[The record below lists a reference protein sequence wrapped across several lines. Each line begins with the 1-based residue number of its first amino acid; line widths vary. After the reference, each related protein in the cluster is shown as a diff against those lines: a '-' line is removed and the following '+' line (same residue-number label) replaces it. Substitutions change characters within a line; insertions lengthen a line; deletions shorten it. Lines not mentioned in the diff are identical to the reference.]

1 MVSISLYIPQGF
13 YIDLIDNF
21 FYWIYYGIFF
31 EKVQRVV
38 SQASVRAFPGC
49 NEQYPNA
56 DEVEGLYV
64 GQDAE
69 GSICDDAGENE
80 LNMVNTFD
88 QDNKNHG
95 KGKVFVHLATAGKQE
110 FYSPLGEPDL
120 KDLPSFAH
128 QISQGMVCIQKH
140 VIRRPLISMHAF
152 V

>member
-1 MVSISLYIPQGF
+1 MVYSLKRSRELYLKQACVHFLAAMNSILTLMKWKDSI
-13 YIDLIDNF
+13 
-21 FYWIYYGIFF
+21 
-31 EKVQRVV
+31 
-38 SQASVRAFPGC
+38 
-49 NEQYPNA
+49 
-56 DEVEGLYV
+56 YV
-64 GQDAE
+64 GPDAE
-69 GSICDDAGENE
+69 ESICDDAGENE